1 MAAELMEIEV
11 EKREVFGKKAR
22 KEAVS
27 QGMIPGVVYGG
38 GKEPVPITV
47 DSRRIIQILRSEK
60 GMNSLLLFSLKGTKS
75 KRHVMIKDFQIDPT
89 SNTLIHADFKRIDVD
104 RKVRVRVPIVCEGT
118 AFGVKNQGGIV
129 DVILR
134 EIEVECLPMEV
145 PDKLRVDLTPLKI
158 GDSIKVGD
166 LKVAE
171 TIHIMAEDKNQPVAV
186 VAAPRV
192 EAEPTPAAEEAASI
206 EPEVIGKGKK
216 PEEGEEGASEETAP
230 ASEKK
235 EKSKDKAEKKK

>member
-11 EKREVFGKKAR
+11 EKRETFGKKAR
-22 KEAVS
+22 KDAVS
-27 QGMIPGVVYGG
+27 KGMIPGVVYGE

-75 KRHVMIKDFQIDPT
+75 KRHVMIKDFQIDPV

-104 RKVRVRVPIVCEGT
+104 KKVRVRVPIVCEGV
-118 AFGVKNQGGIV
+118 AFGVKNQGAIV
-129 DVILR
+129 DIILR
-134 EIEVECLPMEV
+134 EVEVECLPMEV
-145 PDKLRVDLTPLKI
+145 PDKLRVDLTPLKM
-158 GDSIKVGD
+158 GDSIKVSE
-166 LKVAE
+166 LKVPE
-171 TIHIMAEDKNQPVAV
+171 TIHILAEDKSQPVVV

-192 EAEPTPAAEEAASI
+192 EAEPVPAAEEAASI

-216 PEEGEEGASEETAP
+216 PEEGEEGAGEEAP
-230 ASEKK
+230 ADKKDKSK
-235 EKSKDKAEKKK
+235 EKGEKKK